1 MFVRA
6 LIDLAQYTKAR
17 QAIASL
23 GIAHVFDKYTLRIL
37 KMNEDNMRI
46 FLAALQGFVSNKDFH
61 QGSPEAA
68 VEFARACVR
77 AAYGNDPYRSFPLV
91 T

>member
-1 MFVRA
+1 
-6 LIDLAQYTKAR
+6 
-17 QAIASL
+17 
-23 GIAHVFDKYTLRIL
+23 
-37 KMNEDNMRI
+37 MNEDNMRI

-61 QGSPEAA
+61 GPLSQGSPEAA
-68 VEFARACVR
+68 IEFARACVR